1 MFEGLRCNWWC
12 LFDITTKANR
22 FEHVTKKWRKKW
34 KVGEN
39 NWRKLRGKIE
49 KETMQ
54 RENRRKKKCKRK
66 KDCSG
71 KILRKTRQKDE
82 TNNKNKTILRPAL
95 ILSELLA
102 SCLLGCHF
110 ADERHLINCLEYCWW
125 ATEDLDIQEWVHFY
139 QSPQHSSSCLYEVKT
154 LLASRDWLLKLTKE
168 EGKSKTQLVL
178 NQNILRTSWI
188 FSRCRRQRKKNENK
202 KATVLI
208 RLMQRSTAILFA
220 KRKW

>member
-1 MFEGLRCNWWC
+1 
-12 LFDITTKANR
+12 
-22 FEHVTKKWRKKW
+22 
-34 KVGEN
+34 
-39 NWRKLRGKIE
+39 
-49 KETMQ
+49 MQ
-54 RENRRKKKCKRK
+54 REHIKKDKTKRRDEQKKKK
-66 KDCSG
+66 KKEAIVRS
-71 KILRKTRQKDE
+71 
-82 TNNKNKTILRPAL
+82 AL

-102 SCLLGCHF
+102 PCLLGCHF

-178 NQNILRTSWI
+178 DQNILRTSWT

-202 KATVLI
+202 
-208 RLMQRSTAILFA
+208 
-220 KRKW
+220 